1 VRRLRKLL
9 FGDRTG
15 VPIDN
20 DYRRR
25 LLQLFYEYV
34 AASHGEALD
43 RDEFIELVHRHS
55 NRVTIKQHNRY
66 LGDLWNLF
74 QPDYRDRL
82 GEHYAALALPSTMSF
97 LAYAGDPGL
106 IDSYY
111 VVPYRIALGELQS
124 PVRILEVGGGIP
136 HGFIHEQL
144 AQPGFCE
151 HLTLLE
157 IDAPYSA
164 FVEWFARQ
172 EGVPFEFALARAG
185 EAGTLPAGPF
195 GFVFAKDV
203 LEHLHDPERMIDEIA
218 RVADTRAVLA
228 LDLDDKGPRAYQHVT
243 PTLSHLSERVAEHGF
258 AEFARSGNLT
268 LYRRP

>member
-9 FGDRTG
+9 FGDRSG

-25 LLQLFYEYV
+25 LLGLFHEYV
-34 AASHGEALD
+34 AASHGEALP

-55 NRVTIKQHNRY
+55 NRVTIREHNRY

-82 GEHYAALALPSTMSF
+82 DQHYAALALPSTMSF

-111 VVPYRIALGELQS
+111 VAPYRLALAELPS
-124 PVRILEVGGGIP
+124 PVSLLELGGGIP

-144 AQPGFCE
+144 ARPGFCE
-151 HLTLLE
+151 HLTLVE
-157 IDAPYSA
+157 IDAPYSR
-164 FVEWFARQ
+164 FVEWFARR
-172 EGVPFEFALARAG
+172 ERVPFEFARARAG
-185 EAGTLPAGPF
+185 ESGSLPAGPF

-203 LEHLHDPERMIDEIA
+203 LEHLHDPARMIDEIA
-218 RVADTRAVLA
+218 RVVDRRAVLA
-228 LDLDDKGPRAYQHVT
+228 LDLEDKGARVYQHVT
-243 PTLSHLSERVAEHGF
+243 PTLAPLFERVVDHGF
-258 AEFARSGNLT
+258 VEFAHTGNLT
-268 LYRRP
+268 LYRRS